1 MLLTKSKVIT
11 AIILVLSVVG
21 FVFGMYAGVRC
32 GIIDECVLILL
43 KKLTARDIWIIVP
56 LNLHL

>member
-32 GIIDECVLILL
+32 GIIDEFVLILL